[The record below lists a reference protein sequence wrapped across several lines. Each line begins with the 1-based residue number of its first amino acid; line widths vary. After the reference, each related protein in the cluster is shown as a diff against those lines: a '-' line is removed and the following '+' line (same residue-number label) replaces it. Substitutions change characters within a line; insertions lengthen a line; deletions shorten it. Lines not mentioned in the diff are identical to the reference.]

1 MGELGIVMVKEFVEK
16 FWTQKVPFKLGLLT
30 ASAID
35 TRPPDGQTGSVVK
48 RPVVGNDA
56 DVVKVAVVPETATCF
71 SDPSDRLHIAS
82 TTESPKTT

>member
-1 MGELGIVMVKEFVEK
+1 MAKQLVELLKGEFDPKEYQDEYRQRVKEFVEK

-35 TRPPDGQTGSVVK
+35 TRPADGQTGSLVK

-56 DVVKVAVVPETATCF
+56 AGSLAGAT
-71 SDPSDRLHIAS
+71 
-82 TTESPKTT
+82 